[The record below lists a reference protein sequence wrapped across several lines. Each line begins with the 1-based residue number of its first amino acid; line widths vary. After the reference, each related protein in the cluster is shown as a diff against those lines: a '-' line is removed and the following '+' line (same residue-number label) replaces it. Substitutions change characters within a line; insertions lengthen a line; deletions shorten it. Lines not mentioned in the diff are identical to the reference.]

1 MKAYLVGID
10 FGNGETAAYCT
21 PNLRYWQERDEEPEA
36 EGPLKIRRDDDPGV
50 MKQRTVI
57 RVDRN
62 GKYSLYESGMVML
75 GLKGKIKGMDN
86 SIKKAYKAFI
96 QAIYERI
103 VENNS
108 HLQDDFKG
116 NSNFELCIASPTK
129 WTKEEK
135 EAYIAFF
142 NKALEPYHRQVL
154 WVINE
159 SDAAYFTHR
168 DNSNNVL
175 VIDYGSS
182 TIDYTLMSHGEKVSK
197 DSWSNELGAKGIE
210 MAMKNAYAFANPEP
224 GQLFSAYR
232 RMRNQLEPL
241 LQNRQYAYIDIE
253 QTLEL
258 IFREAKERAYTAQ
271 SKNYYVNSDFGL
283 FTGDPRLGNIDIKH
297 SGYFRNYQDQYEQH
311 NGVCENYIELVKKD
325 FKDLKEKVYGEL
337 PADEQLN
344 KIILS
349 GGACNMKWV
358 GEIVREIFS
367 DVNTNIGED
376 KHKEYVVATG
386 IARYAQEQMKAL
398 DDLRKTIADIKY
410 DEIYEPVFVKVCKE
424 KIVDIVEKR
433 STSITKIQNPNGE
446 KIRNEYIKLIKAI
459 DNTDEEFCSSVVNA
473 LNDTINEKIRE
484 ALKSTIQN
492 AFGIVIDVSD
502 VAMNINPIVGRF
514 IDKDFEPNGFF
525 YEIVSDG
532 IKSTICFSFLFDWD
546 QERDQ
551 NEVREIITSVNQ
563 NIANEVLAN
572 SLKINIIDLQ
582 QRADDIQQQVLEKID
597 DIFYQNQLFK
607 TTYLRTL
614 N

>member
-21 PNLRYWQERDEEPEA
+21 PNLRYWQGRVEKPKE

-57 RVDRN
+57 RVDKN
-62 GKYSLYESGMVML
+62 GRYSLYGSGMVML
-75 GLKGKIKGMDN
+75 GLKGKIEGMDN
-86 SIKKAYKAFI
+86 STKRAYKAFI
-96 QAIYERI
+96 QAIYKRI

-108 HLQDDFKG
+108 HLQDDFNG

-129 WTKEEK
+129 WTNEEK
-135 EAYIAFF
+135 EEYIAFF
-142 NKALEPYHRQVL
+142 NEALAPYHRQVL

-168 DNSNNVL
+168 DDINNVL

-197 DSWSNELGAKGIE
+197 DSWSNELGAKNIE
-210 MAMKNAYAFANPEP
+210 RAMKDAYAFANPEP
-224 GQLFSAYR
+224 GQQFSAYR

-241 LQNRQYAYIDIE
+241 LQNGQYAYIDIE

-258 IFREAKERAYTAQ
+258 IFREEKEQAYTAQ
-271 SKNYYVNSDFGL
+271 RKNYYVNSDFGL

-297 SGYFRNYQDQYEQH
+297 SGYFRNCEDQNEQH
-311 NGVCENYIELVKKD
+311 NGVCENYIELVKND
-325 FKDLKEKVYGEL
+325 FIRQKRNVYETL
-337 PADEQLN
+337 PAGEQLN

-349 GGACNMKWV
+349 GGACNMRWV
-358 GEIVREIFS
+358 GEIVRDIFS
-367 DVNTNIGED
+367 DVNTNIEED
-376 KHKEYVVATG
+376 YHKEYVVAKG
-386 IARYAQEQMKAL
+386 IARYAQAQMKAL
-398 DDLRKTIADIKY
+398 GDLRERIKNIPYEEIYRSEYTKVRKVETVNIVNRRSADIA
-410 DEIYEPVFVKVCKE
+410 
-424 KIVDIVEKR
+424 
-433 STSITKIQNPNGE
+433 KIQHLNGK
-446 KIRNEYIKLIKAI
+446 KIRNEYMRLIQAI
-459 DNTDEEFCSSVVNA
+459 DATDRDFCSSVENA
-473 LNDTINEKIRE
+473 LNKTINEQIRE
-484 ALKSTIQN
+484 HLKSAIQN
-492 AFGIVIDVSD
+492 VFGILINVSN
-502 VAMNINPIVGRF
+502 VAIIINPTVGRF
-514 IDKDFEPNGFF
+514 IDEDFEPNGVF

-532 IKSTICFSFLFDWD
+532 IKSTKFFSFLFDWD